1 MDTLPT
7 VHRRRGKGGGMKQEF
22 YDKIMQAAKGV
33 KRGDPLKDFLDHYEV
48 AKAIELLAKLL
59 KESNKE
65 DTP

>member
-1 MDTLPT
+1 
-7 VHRRRGKGGGMKQEF
+7 MKQEF